1 MRRALDSVDGIAD
14 LETDIDERSC
24 SFSAPADLDVA
35 AVLNKFAEEGNK
47 HIAGWSKADDK
58 ADDKAAPADG
68 DGAATSK
75 KSGTQAVSLKLP
87 GMT

>member
-1 MRRALDSVDGIAD
+1 MRRALTGVEGIAD
-14 LETDIDERSC
+14 LKTDLGEQSC
-24 SFSAPADLDVA
+24 SFQAPANMDVEA
-35 AVLNKFAEEGNK
+35 MLNKIADDGNE
-47 HIAGWSKADDK
+47 HIAGWSKADDDAK
-58 ADDKAAPADG
+58 PADN

>member
-58 ADDKAAPADG
+58 AAPADG